1 MFFLAGSRATV
12 KETIMKDLSNDLV
25 ISNNMLRLLD
35 CVGQG
40 RSINPITMNSKLGC
54 DDFRC
59 NVVYSVMS

>member
-1 MFFLAGSRATV
+1 MNYIVFVVTISDFFLAGSRVTV

-40 RSINPITMNSKLGC
+40 T
-54 DDFRC
+54 
-59 NVVYSVMS
+59 

>member
-1 MFFLAGSRATV
+1 
-12 KETIMKDLSNDLV
+12 MKDLSNDLV